1 MAFRENLLHLR
12 AAHKLTQEQLAVR
25 LGVSRQSV
33 AKWESGTTY
42 PEMDKLIA
50 LCQLFE
56 CTLDDLVTGDMTDQT
71 PRTVFET
78 AQAPVDLFGYDE
90 TMRSLGRKIP
100 TGVAAICSGVSA
112 GCLLFALGEN
122 SLYIPENIACAL
134 GFLLII
140 LGVAAG
146 LSFLVPAGLTY
157 SAFCR
162 AHPYLEDFYTEQ
174 DKQEARSEFTWQ
186 LLVGIIVLAMGIG
199 AAIAL
204 DPYPA
209 VEIFAPTIILGTVAV
224 GVWFIIHGSMSLGR
238 VNIQGYNE
246 ATAEEI
252 TPSELARAD
261 LTDEQRAR
269 VSALQRKSRIT
280 GSLCGA
286 IMLLA
291 TAIALCLLF
300 VPMAQADFKNVS
312 DHVRP
317 SYGLPW
323 PIGGLI
329 SGIVG
334 LLTSVLLDEHA
345 PVPEAGSSQIR
356 S

>member
-42 PEMDKLIA
+42 PEMDKLIV

-56 CTLDDLVTGDMTDQT
+56 CTLDDLVTGDLTDQA

-78 AQAPVDLFGYDE
+78 VQAPVDLFDYDG
-90 TMRSLGRKIP
+90 TMRSVGRKVP
-100 TGVAAICSGVSA
+100 TGVSAICLGVSA
-112 GCLLFALGEN
+112 GCLLFVLGEN
-122 SLYIPENIACAL
+122 SLYIPENLAAAL

-146 LSFLVPAGLTY
+146 LSFLIPAGLTY

-162 AHPYLEDFYTEQ
+162 THPYLEDFYTEQ

-186 LLVGIIVLAMGIG
+186 LIVGILILAVGIG

-209 VEIFAPTIILGTVAV
+209 IEIFAPTILLGAAI

-252 TPSELARAD
+252 TPYELAQAD

-269 VSALQRKSRIT
+269 ASALQRKSQIT

-312 DHVRP
+312 DHVLP
-317 SYGLPW
+317 YFWLPW
-323 PIGGLI
+323 PIGGLLC
-329 SGIVG
+329 GIVG
-334 LLTSVLLDEHA
+334 LLTSALLDERT
-345 PVPEAGSSQIR
+345 PVSGA
-356 S
+356 